1 LRNKLAP
8 IIVDATP
15 RRSTS
20 SLGSALG
27 PVGRIGIIS
36 DTHGLLRPEAA
47 TFLRGCNHILHGG
60 DIGNGDILTQL
71 AAIAPTTAVRGNND
85 KGAWAETLP
94 ETELFEFS
102 GIHVYVIHD
111 LSQLDIDPSAAG
123 IRAVISGH
131 SHKPRI
137 EQRDGVFFINP
148 GSAGPRRFKLP
159 VSVAELL
166 VDGNTVS
173 SRIVELDIHGAT

>member
-60 DIGNGDILTQL
+60 
-71 AAIAPTTAVRGNND
+71 D